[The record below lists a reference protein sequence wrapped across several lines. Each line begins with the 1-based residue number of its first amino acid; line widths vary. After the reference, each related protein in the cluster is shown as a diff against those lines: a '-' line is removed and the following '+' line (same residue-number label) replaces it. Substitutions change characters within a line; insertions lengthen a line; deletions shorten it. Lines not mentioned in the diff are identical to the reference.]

1 MTIVAAVLGIL
12 GVLGLSTAGW
22 QHARYLSAR
31 RERVQDLQPLLHSSR
46 VLHVVTFL
54 RVADDAN
61 VIEEVR
67 KLRDLLETRGK
78 AKVVYAGRGVLNA
91 VVSKQIPNVDWNA
104 VLLVQY
110 GSREDYDAVAASE
123 AYRTA
128 LSRFDA
134 SYSHG
139 MKRSALMNLAI
150 PQLLL
155 GVRLV
160 DALRRVPSPHP
171 LLPAEPGSGP
181 RERGELLAKFD
192 RLDQVEDLGRDAVVI
207 VNLLQPG
214 TPEQRAADSAYTRRM
229 MGLFATGGYG
239 PTHFGAAVPLE
250 GEARFQNVGIVYYPG
265 IDHMKALIHSSF
277 MARIGGDKQPGDSL
291 AVVTVPI
298 LSRL

>member
-1 MTIVAAVLGIL
+1 MTIVAALLGTL
-12 GVLGLSTAGW
+12 AVLGLSAATW
-22 QHARYLSAR
+22 QHTRYRNARS
-31 RERVQDLQPLLHSSR
+31 ERVQDVQPLLYSSG

-54 RVADDAN
+54 RVGDDAD

-67 KLRDLLETRGK
+67 KLRDLLETGG

-91 VVSKQIPNVDWNA
+91 VVSKQLPDVAWNA

-110 GSREDYDAVAASE
+110 GSREDYDALAASE
-123 AYRTA
+123 SYRAA
-128 LSRFDA
+128 LSRFEA

-139 MKRSALMNLAI
+139 MKRSALFNLAI

-171 LLPAEPGSGP
+171 LVPAEPGSGP
-181 RERGELLAKFD
+181 REREELLAKFD
-192 RLDQVEDLGRDAVVI
+192 RLDQVKDLGRDAVVI

-239 PTHFGAAVPLE
+239 PMHLGAAVPLE
-250 GEARFQNVGIVYYPG
+250 GEARFRNVGIVYYPG
-265 IDHMKALIHSSF
+265 VEHMKALIHSSF